1 MMDIYEAREMLSHIP
16 CAALSYQDWVNV
28 GAALHHE
35 GLPCTLWDEWSAS
48 DPARYHAGDCEKKW
62 KTFGNYT
69 GKIATM
75 GSVYHMA
82 EEFGW
87 RPADSMKTYGW
98 DDLITTD
105 EEKTAGWH
113 REDTNLTVP
122 PVAAGYNPIRDVTDY
137 LSAIFEPEEKVCVV
151 VTASQDEEGKWRPYG
166 GSTSRTSKQLLDS
179 LKKKTD
185 DPLTDT
191 FGTTNPDSGVWVC
204 FNPMDGSGRRNV
216 NVTSYRY
223 ALVESDTQDIDTQY
237 AILQDLRLPI
247 KMLVHSG
254 GKSLHAIV
262 HIGAVDYKQY
272 QERVDFLY
280 TVCRKHGLEID
291 KQDKNPS
298 RLSRFPGFRRGEKLQ
313 YIVDRNMGLSDFV
326 EWQHYIEDEMVE
338 PLQVTNLGEIW
349 DDMPPVKPELIEGI
363 LRQGHKMM
371 VVSSSKAGKTFALI
385 ELAISIAEGRR
396 WIGFKCKQGRVL
408 YLNMELDEASFD
420 DRMKRVYQALEI
432 DRIHPENIDI
442 VHLRGKIEKLDKLI
456 PQITRTL
463 KTKEYAAVVL
473 DPIYKLGIGD
483 ENAAEQVT
491 AFCNAIDKIANNS
504 VSVVYVHHHSK
515 GAQGAKASM
524 DRASGSG
531 VFARDADALLDM
543 IELRIPQEKIEQV
556 KAEYGEKVTAWRME
570 ATLREFAQIEPV
582 NLFFSYP
589 LHEVDATGI
598 LNEANLEENERSME
612 NGRELGTLA
621 KAGKKADMKVRLYEM
636 MTRDEEFAGKRKT
649 YKQYADELGVS
660 EKTIKRYMSEMK
672 EAYDERDIEGHSS
685 LYR

>member
-1 MMDIYEAREMLSHIP
+1 MMDISEAREILRHIP
-16 CAALSYQDWVNV
+16 CGSLDYQEWANV
-28 GAALHHE
+28 GAALHKE
-35 GLPCTLWDEWSAS
+35 GLPCSLWDEWSAS
-48 DPARYHAGDCEKKW
+48 DPARYHAGECEKKW
-62 KTFGNYT
+62 KTFGHYNGT
-69 GKIATM
+69 EVTM

-82 EEFGW
+82 VE
-87 RPADSMKTYGW
+87 YGW
-98 DDLITTD
+98 DPVAGKKTYSWDDVITYDGEPIDTS
-105 EEKTAGWH
+105 GWQK
-113 REDTNLTVP
+113 EDTKPIAP
-122 PVAAGYNPIRDVTDY
+122 PPTKDAFNPSREASDY
-137 LSAIFEPEEKVCVV
+137 ISALFEPEEKVCYIT
-151 VTASQDEEGKWRPYG
+151 TAYQDEDGKYKPYG
-166 GSTSRTSKQLLDS
+166 KTSSRTAKQLLDS
-179 LKKKTD
+179 IKKHPD
-185 DPLTDT
+185 DITLT
-191 FGTTNPDSGVWVC
+191 FGDYTEAAGVWIC
-204 FNPMDGSGRRNV
+204 FNPMDGEGRTNK

-237 AILQDLRLPI
+237 AILQDLKLPI
-247 KMLVHSG
+247 RVLVHSG

-262 HIGAVDYKQY
+262 DISAVDYKQY

-442 VHLRGKIEKLDKLI
+442 VHLRGKIEKLDKLV

-463 KTKEYAAVVL
+463 KAHQYAAVIL

-543 IELRIPQEKIEQV
+543 IELRIPHDKIDQAR
-556 KAEYGEKVTAWRME
+556 AEYGEKVTAWRLE
-570 ATLREFAQIEPV
+570 ATLREFVQIEPV

-589 LHEVDATGI
+589 LHEVDASGI
-598 LNEANLEENERSME
+598 LESANLEENERSME
-612 NGRELGTLA
+612 NGRELGSLA
-621 KAGKKADMKVRLYEM
+621 KTARKADMKAKLYEAVN
-636 MTRDEEFAGKRKT
+636 RDIEFDGKRKT
-649 YKQYADELGVS
+649 YKQYADEFGLS
-660 EKTIKRYMSEMK
+660 EKTIKRYMSEF
-672 EAYDERDIEGHSS
+672 EEDI
-685 LYR
+685 

>member
-1 MMDIYEAREMLSHIP
+1 MMDISEAREILRHIP
-16 CAALSYQDWVNV
+16 CGSLDYQEWANV
-28 GAALHHE
+28 GAALHKE
-35 GLPCTLWDEWSAS
+35 GLPCSLWDEWSAS
-48 DPARYHAGDCEKKW
+48 DPARYHAGECEKKW
-62 KTFGNYT
+62 KTFGHYSGT
-69 GKIATM
+69 EVTM

-82 EEFGW
+82 VE
-87 RPADSMKTYGW
+87 YGW
-98 DDLITTD
+98 DPVAGKKTYSWDDVITYDGEPIDTS
-105 EEKTAGWH
+105 GWQK
-113 REDTNLTVP
+113 EDTKPIAP
-122 PVAAGYNPIRDVTDY
+122 PPTKDAFNPAREASDY
-137 LSAIFEPEEKVCVV
+137 ISALFEPEEKVCYIT
-151 VTASQDEEGKWRPYG
+151 TAYQDEDGKYKPYG
-166 GSTSRTSKQLLDS
+166 KTSSRTAKQLLDS
-179 LKKKTD
+179 IKKHPD
-185 DPLTDT
+185 DITLT
-191 FGTTNPDSGVWVC
+191 FGDYTEAAGVWIC
-204 FNPMDGSGRRNV
+204 FNPMDGEGRTNK

-237 AILQDLRLPI
+237 AILQDLKLPI
-247 KMLVHSG
+247 RVLVHSG

-262 HIGAVDYKQY
+262 DISAVDYKQY

-420 DRMKRVYQALEI
+420 DRLKRVYQALEI
-432 DRIHPENIDI
+432 DHIHPENIDI
-442 VHLRGKIEKLDKLI
+442 VHLRGKIEKLDKLV

-463 KTKEYAAVVL
+463 KTNNYAAVIL

-543 IELRIPQEKIEQV
+543 IELRIPQNKVDQV
-556 KAEYGEKVTAWRME
+556 RAEYGEKVTAWRME
-570 ATLREFAQIEPV
+570 ATLREFVQIEPV

-589 LHEVDATGI
+589 LHEVDAAGI
-598 LNEANLEENERSME
+598 LEDANLEENERSME
-612 NGRELGTLA
+612 NGRELGSLA
-621 KAGKKADMKVRLYEM
+621 KTAKKADMKAKLYEAVN
-636 MTRDEEFAGKRKT
+636 RDIDFDGKRKT
-649 YKQYADELGVS
+649 YKQYADEFGVS
-660 EKTIKRYMSEMK
+660 EKTIKRYMSEW
-672 EAYDERDIEGHSS
+672 EEDI
-685 LYR
+685 